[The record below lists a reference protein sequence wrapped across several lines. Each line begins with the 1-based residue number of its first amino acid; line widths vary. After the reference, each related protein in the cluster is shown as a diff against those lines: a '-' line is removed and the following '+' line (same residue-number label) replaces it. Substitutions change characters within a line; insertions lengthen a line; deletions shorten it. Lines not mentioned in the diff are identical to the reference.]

1 MWSHRSFPP
10 WEHHAIWREKSFES
24 VECIYIL
31 EEPCAYFMANFYE
44 SSCKNIWVR
53 PELQKFFKFKLVK
66 EVRG

>member
-31 EEPCAYFMANFYE
+31 EEPSAYFMANVYE
-44 SSCKNIWVR
+44 SSCKNIY
-53 PELQKFFKFKLVK
+53 ESNLKLVK